1 MEKLTFNINKS
12 LDTSNFVRIG
22 DLSYFEG
29 PLLSLF
35 EELNSGH
42 LYLLDWVDRDEKS
55 NRWLIYRASPNS
67 LLQFIN
73 CKISHLELF
82 QNRPEKEVYF
92 ADIDSRNKLFSSYNS
107 YAVESLPESYYPNNE
122 NFFELSD
129 CNHFEKIKSV
139 IINALSKRKTENEY
153 STVYSVR
160 VLKRSEVKSAYF
172 NRVRHKISSV
182 AFPVRHLDY
191 TDILTLS
198 NLSLNN
204 IKGVSLKTYPIVKK
218 HQTQNK
224 KQYANQYN

>member
-1 MEKLTFNINKS
+1 MENLTFNINKS

-29 PLLSLF
+29 PLLSMF

-42 LYLLDWVDRDEKS
+42 LYLFDWVDRDEKS
-55 NRWLIYRASPNS
+55 NRWLIYRVSPNY
-67 LLQFIN
+67 LLRFIHS
-73 CKISHLELF
+73 KISHAELF

-92 ADIDSRNKLFSSYNS
+92 ADIDSRNKFFSSYNS
-107 YAVESLPESYYPNNE
+107 YAIESLPESYYPNNE

-129 CNHFEKIKSV
+129 CNHFEKIKLV
-139 IINALSKRKTENEY
+139 IIKALSKRKSENEY

-172 NRVRHKISSV
+172 NRVKYKISSI

-191 TDILTLS
+191 TDILNLS
-198 NLSLNN
+198 SLSLNS
-204 IKGVSLKTYPIVKK
+204 IQGLSLQIYSVIRK
-218 HQTQNK
+218 HQSQNK

>member
-1 MEKLTFNINKS
+1 MN
-12 LDTSNFVRIG
+12 NFVRIG
-22 DLSYFEG
+22 DLSNYEG

-42 LYLLDWVDRDEKS
+42 LYLFDWVDRDEKT

-67 LLQFIN
+67 LLQFIQS
-73 CKISHLELF
+73 KISHLELF

-107 YAVESLPESYYPNNE
+107 YAIERLPETYYPNSD

-139 IINALSKRKTENEY
+139 IINALSKRKSENEY

-160 VLKRSEVKSAYF
+160 VLKRNEVKSAYF
-172 NRVRHKISSV
+172 NRVSHKMGFF
-182 AFPVRHLDY
+182 AFPVRHIDY
-191 TDILTLS
+191 TDILAQS

-204 IKGVSLKTYPIVKK
+204 IKAISLKTYSIVKK
-218 HQTQNK
+218 HQIQNK
-224 KQYANQYN
+224 KRYANQYN